1 MVPSRVSEVRLLLIS
16 PPPPGS
22 RRSFRRAEPSR
33 NGEERAIV
41 TCHAEHKKL
50 LEKGVVKGDALFV
63 RARSRR
69 SSSRLLF
76 TRAAADA
83 ARA

>member
-1 MVPSRVSEVRLLLIS
+1 MSS
-16 PPPPGS
+16 S
-22 RRSFRRAEPSR
+22 RREAAALSGVPNRREMER
-33 NGEERAIV
+33 NARI
-41 TCHAEHKKL
+41 TCDAEHKKL